1 MATVFERVRDIA
13 ADKLSIEPDD
23 IKRESSF
30 TNDLN
35 ADSLDVVE
43 LIMALEEEF
52 SEGGTEVEISD
63 EDAEGLNTVNDVLSF
78 LATKGFS
85 D

>member
-1 MATVFERVRDIA
+1 MATVFERIRDIT
-13 ADKLSIEPDD
+13 ADKLSVETEEITP
-23 IKRESSF
+23 ESSF
-30 TNDLN
+30 ADDLN

-52 SEGGTEVEISD
+52 GSEDEPLEISD
-63 EDAEGLNTVNDVLSF
+63 EEAENLRTVNDVVGF
-78 LATKGFS
+78 LQSKGVT

>member
-1 MATVFERVRDIA
+1 MATVFERIRDIT
-13 ADKLSIEPDD
+13 ADKLSVDAEE
-23 IKRESSF
+23 IKIDSSF

-52 SEGGTEVEISD
+52 STEDQVLEISD
-63 EDAEGLNTVNDVLSF
+63 EEAEGLQTVKNVVDY
-78 LATKGFS
+78 LASKEIK

>member
-1 MATVFERVRDIA
+1 MATVFERIRDIT
-13 ADKLSIEPDD
+13 ADKLSVETNE
-23 IKRESSF
+23 IKPESSF
-30 TNDLN
+30 ADDLN

-52 SEGGTEVEISD
+52 GSENEPLEISD
-63 EDAEGLNTVNDVLSF
+63 EEAENLRTVNDVVGF
-78 LATKGFS
+78 LESKGVA

>member
-1 MATVFERVRDIA
+1 MATVFERIRDIT
-13 ADKLSIEPDD
+13 ADKLSVDADE
-23 IKRESSF
+23 IKIDSSF

-52 SEGGTEVEISD
+52 STDDQALEISD
-63 EDAEGLNTVNDVLSF
+63 EEAEGLQTVKDVVDY
-78 LATKGFS
+78 LATKGIK

>member
-1 MATVFERVRDIA
+1 MATVFERIRDIT
-13 ADKLSIEPDD
+13 ADKLSIEMGE
-23 IKRESSF
+23 IKQESSF
-30 TNDLN
+30 TDDLN

-52 SEGGTEVEISD
+52 GSEDEPLEISD
-63 EDAEGLNTVNDVLSF
+63 EEAENLRTLNDVIGF
-78 LATKGFS
+78 LESKGIA

>member
-1 MATVFERVRDIA
+1 MATVFERIRDITA
-13 ADKLSIEPDD
+13 EKLSVEPDE
-23 IKRESSF
+23 IKPESSF
-30 TNDLN
+30 TDDLS

-52 SEGGTEVEISD
+52 STDDQAVEISD
-63 EDAEGLNTVNDVLSF
+63 EEAEELRTVNDVAKF
-78 LATKGFS
+78 LDAKGIK